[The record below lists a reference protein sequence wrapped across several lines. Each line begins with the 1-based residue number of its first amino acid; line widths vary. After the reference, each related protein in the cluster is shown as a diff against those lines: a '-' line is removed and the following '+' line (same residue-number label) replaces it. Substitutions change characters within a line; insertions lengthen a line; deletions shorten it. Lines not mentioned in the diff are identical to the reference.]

1 MDDPR
6 CVDGATTE
14 AGHPVTSIDTVI
26 LSDKVLHTVTA
37 DVDPSAVED
46 ACISSDGFVATTVGH
61 QTLSDMGP
69 AAVASGRE
77 ELDIRMKLLAESQD
91 KEEALKRNKATKGFK
106 VSLRQCLKQK
116 AGADTVVPAKQKRNS
131 VGAKTVVQKK
141 QKYKAAGA
149 DTVVQAQPKR
159 KPVGVAAVVQGKK
172 RHRPQDIDTV
182 VPAKQKHKSVGAA
195 AVVHKKQKCKAAG
208 ADTVGWST
216 FVWCKNFF

>member
-77 ELDIRMKLLAESQD
+77 ELDIRMKLLAEKLRQD

-116 AGADTVVPAKQKRNS
+116 AGADTNVNGMLINTNKTKEMVIYFGKQWCLDDHQDT
-131 VGAKTVVQKK
+131 TV
-141 QKYKAAGA
+141 Y
-149 DTVVQAQPKR
+149 R
-159 KPVGVAAVVQGKK
+159 S
-172 RHRPQDIDTV
+172 R
-182 VPAKQKHKSVGAA
+182 
-195 AVVHKKQKCKAAG
+195 
-208 ADTVGWST
+208 
-216 FVWCKNFF
+216 